1 MSLGERAQSKFPPV
15 RFFKISDVM
24 FPVQCLCV
32 QGGIV
37 LLQALRFFHCV
48 LNSGSVV
55 VFVGVRERLCK
66 VVKVDVCNRRNPSAV
81 DRKVPL
87 TPDLKHMSY
96 HLILFALEAICA
108 ANV

>member
-1 MSLGERAQSKFPPV
+1 M
-15 RFFKISDVM
+15 
-24 FPVQCLCV
+24 
-32 QGGIV
+32 
-37 LLQALRFFHCV
+37 LLQALRHFHCV

-55 VFVGVRERLCK
+55 VFVEVGERLFK
-66 VVKVDVCNRRNPSAV
+66 EVTVDICNRRNPSAV

-87 TPDLKHMSY
+87 TPDWKHMSY